1 MEPPRRFR
9 RGAPETS
16 TAAQHTREGW
26 PPRRP
31 SSSHHA
37 TCLPPI
43 AKLHQDYMQG
53 FDDEE
58 SLILLEQYPAGLLQK
73 LQTSSHAAIEV
84 CVLLL

>member
-1 MEPPRRFR
+1 
-9 RGAPETS
+9 
-16 TAAQHTREGW
+16 
-26 PPRRP
+26 
-31 SSSHHA
+31 
-37 TCLPPI
+37 
-43 AKLHQDYMQG
+43 MQG